1 MIRKGLFYLT
11 TSLLIL
17 LLVSLAMADV
27 PPPPAN
33 QNIGLYDTVFTGFS
47 TEECKNIECHGDEN
61 IPDRHHSLIPNEG
74 YSCTDCHNLD
84 ADGNFLPF
92 RNCSDCHEV
101 SPHHVTDDAQ
111 NFECS
116 ECHGS
121 FVDDYED
128 GHVIPTYDTSII
140 TPDSSYKVMN
150 TTTGLKTGGCE
161 ACHEPDLLADPEI
174 RSNPNT
180 HHNLTG
186 FSINNCNLCHASD
199 SSTGTP
205 GEGDVGLDIRN
216 CERCHGINS
225 LHNIQYDYDATSG
238 ELGFGHIGNNW
249 DCWGCHGWVELDISS
264 SSSLSNSL
272 IAYTTSEGFNME
284 LSGDVVTV
292 PDIERVEPG
301 SVIAGQD
308 TKITIYGKNFINEY
322 KGTPYYSKV
331 VLNDELLEKPLE
343 LVPDSITKT
352 EIVVTIPG
360 TLETGTYGLWA
371 VKNGNERSNKVS
383 LTVYEELFVVVY
395 RKGA

>member
-1 MIRKGLFYLT
+1 M
-11 TSLLIL
+11 IL
-17 LLVSLAMADV
+17 LLVSLAMANV

-47 TEECKNIECHGDEN
+47 TEECLNIECHGDED
-61 IPDRHHSLIPNEG
+61 IQERHHSLILNEG
-74 YSCTDCHNLD
+74 YICTYCHKFD
-84 ADGNFLPF
+84 DDGNFLPF

-101 SPHHVTDDAQ
+101 SPHHVTYDAQ

-121 FVDDYED
+121 LVDDYND
-128 GHVIPTYDTSII
+128 GHVIPTYDTSNI
-140 TPDSSYKVMN
+140 TPHSSYKVIN
-150 TTTGLKTGGCE
+150 NTTGLKTGGCE
-161 ACHEPDLLADPEI
+161 ACHEPDLLADPQI

-205 GEGDVGLDIRN
+205 GEGEVGLNIRN

-225 LHNIQYDYDATSG
+225 LHNIQYNYNNTKG
-238 ELGFGHIGNNW
+238 LLGYGHIGNNW
-249 DCWGCHGWVELDISS
+249 DCWGCHGWVELDFSS
-264 SSSLSNSL
+264 SSSISNSL
-272 IAYTTSEGFNME
+272 IAYTTSEDFPV
-284 LSGDVVTV
+284 LSRDVITV
-292 PDIERVEPG
+292 ADIERVEP
-301 SVIAGQD
+301 SIVTAGQD
-308 TKITIYGKNFINEY
+308 TKITIYGTNFINED
-322 KGTPYYSKV
+322 KETIYYSKV
-331 VLNDELLEKPLE
+331 VLNDELLEEPLE
-343 LVPDSITKT
+343 FDPDSITET

-371 VKNGNERSNKVS
+371 VKNGNVRSNKFS